1 MLNKD
6 ELKSVMREDLLHCGG
21 KKITIT
27 DDTIHNQV
35 LSDTGGLPR
44 LGSKGLYK
52 LMIRQT
58 LIVSGNPDKEWP
70 SDWMGMS
77 VDTLAGKLTT

>member
-6 ELKSVMREDLLHCGG
+6 QLKTRMRDLLLYFDDEG
-21 KKITIT
+21 ITIT

-35 LSDTGGLPR
+35 LSDSDGHPL
-44 LGSKGLYK
+44 SSEELYNMVITQK
-52 LMIRQT
+52 LF
-58 LIVSGNPDKEWP
+58 VNGNPDRAWP
-70 SDWMGMS
+70 SDWMGTS